1 MFNTKLQK
9 SSLDLRYNEMW
20 NDWDGMDEHQ
30 TPKESVHG
38 HLVLSWKNINVQVK
52 QTTQKF
58 FQRSK
63 TSYKQILHNVSG
75 NIHSGHLLGIMGP
88 SGSGKTT
95 LMATI
100 SHRSKGNFEGELLLN
115 GQPISE
121 EVMIKISG
129 FVPQHDINFD
139 QLTALEHLS
148 LMANLKVSRKTT
160 KIELKEH
167 IDKIITTLGM
177 SKFLDTRISFLS
189 GGERKKIALAVQL
202 LNDPPIL
209 FCDEI
214 TTGLDC
220 YSAAHIVNTLKGVAR
235 MGKIVICTIH
245 QPASGVFGK
254 FDEVILLSNGRL
266 AYQGPVTMVHQLFK
280 KFNYECPD
288 MFNEA
293 DFVISILNSEN
304 EKVKENVTEMCKLT
318 STDQKTNLN
327 YDLFNNQTQFD
338 TQHLEALETLKPTW
352 LTQFSLILNRSI
364 KCFVRNYKNNLME
377 LGTIWFLGIIISTPY
392 TNLQLDTKA
401 VQNWEGFWLLLV
413 ITYVF
418 HFEYYAIGTYEV
430 KFSIV
435 HREVHN
441 KLYPLSAYYISEFMI
456 VALWIMVKILFFC
469 LPAFWIVG
477 ADWGILQLLVFYLL
491 AFTAFSYGSFLSAYF
506 VRLENATIFAT
517 IYDYLSL
524 PLCGAYLSFMSLPKA
539 MYSLRYFSLFFLGCE
554 TVSVLFWDKINV
566 LPCVDVT
573 NCLDSGKAVLRK
585 YGFKSTELYS
595 DMVIL
600 LIFSLLANI
609 FGYLSALKKMKK
621 QPAY

>member
-1 MFNTKLQK
+1 MFGTKLQRRM
-9 SSLDLRYNEMW
+9 LDLRYNEMW
-20 NDWDGMDEHQ
+20 NDWDGTNGHQ
-30 TPKESVHG
+30 TPKESIHG
-38 HLVLSWKNINVQVK
+38 HLVLSWKKINVYVEQI
-52 QTTQKF
+52 TQKF
-58 FQRSK
+58 FQPSK
-63 TSYKQILHNVSG
+63 TTYKQILHNVSG
-75 NIHSGHLLGIMGP
+75 NVQSGNLLGIMGP

-100 SHRSKGNFEGELLLN
+100 SHRTKGNFEGELLLN

-129 FVPQHDINFD
+129 FVPQHDISFD

-148 LMANLKVSRKTT
+148 FMANLKVSRKTT

-167 IDKIITTLGM
+167 IDKIISTLGM
-177 SKFLDTRISFLS
+177 TKFLDTRISFLS

-214 TTGLDC
+214 TTGLDS

-266 AYQGPVTMVHQLFK
+266 AYQGPVKMVHQLFQ

-304 EKVKENVTEMCKLT
+304 EKVKENVIEMCKLT
-318 STDQKTNLN
+318 STDQQTKLN
-327 YDLFNNQTQFD
+327 YDLFNNQIKFD
-338 TQHLEALETLKPTW
+338 TQNLETLETLKPTW
-352 LTQFSLILNRSI
+352 PTQFGLVLNRSV
-364 KCFVRNYKNNLME
+364 KCFVRNYKSNLME
-377 LGTIWFLGIIISTPY
+377 LGTIWFLGIIISAPFS
-392 TNLQLDTKA
+392 NLKLDTNA
-401 VQNWEGFWLLLV
+401 VQNWEGFWLIFV
-413 ITYVF
+413 INYVF
-418 HFEYYAIGTYEV
+418 HFSYSAISTYQV
-430 KFSIV
+430 KFAIV

-441 KLYPLSAYYISEFMI
+441 KVYPLSAYYMSELMI
-456 VALWIMVKILFFC
+456 VVLWIMVKMLFYC
-469 LPAFWIVG
+469 ISAFWIVG
-477 ADWGILQLLVFYLL
+477 AYWGSLQLLVFYLI
-491 AFTAFSYGSFLSAYF
+491 AFAAFSYGSFLSAYF
-506 VRLENATIFAT
+506 IRLENTMIFAT
-517 IYDYLSL
+517 IYDFLTL
-524 PLCGAYLSFMSLPKA
+524 PLSGAYLSFMSLPKA
-539 MYSLRYFSLFFLGCE
+539 IYSLRYFSLFFLGCE
-554 TVSVLFWDKINV
+554 TVSVLFWDRIKS
-566 LPCVDVT
+566 LPCIDVT

-585 YGFKSTELYS
+585 YGYISTEIYS

-600 LIFSLLANI
+600 VIFSLIANI
-609 FGYLSALKKMKK
+609 FGYLSVLKKMKK

>member
-1 MFNTKLQK
+1 MFNTKLQRRT
-9 SSLDLRYNEMW
+9 LDLRYNEMW

-30 TPKESVHG
+30 TTKESVHG
-38 HLVLSWKNINVQVK
+38 HLVLSWKKINVQVK

-58 FQRSK
+58 FQPSK

-75 NIHSGHLLGIMGP
+75 NVQCGNLLGIMGP

-100 SHRSKGNFEGELLLN
+100 SHRTKGNFEGELLLN

-129 FVPQHDINFD
+129 FVPQHDISFD

-160 KIELKEH
+160 KMELKEH

-177 SKFLDTRISFLS
+177 SKFLDTKISFLS

-214 TTGLDC
+214 TTGLDS
-220 YSAAHIVNTLKGVAR
+220 YSAAHIVNTLKAIAR

-266 AYQGPVTMVHQLFK
+266 AYQGPVTMVNQLFK

-293 DFVISILNSEN
+293 DFVMSILNSEN
-304 EKVKENVTEMCKLT
+304 EKVKENVIKMCKIT
-318 STDQKTNLN
+318 STDQQTKLN

-364 KCFVRNYKNNLME
+364 KCFVRNYKKNLME
-377 LGTIWFLGIIISTPY
+377 LGTIWFIGIILSAPFY
-392 TNLQLDTKA
+392 NLQIDTKA
-401 VQNWEGFWLLLV
+401 VQNWEGFWFLFV
-413 ITYVF
+413 ISFLYNFSYSGIATYQ
-418 HFEYYAIGTYEV
+418 V

-435 HREVHN
+435 HRDVYN
-441 KLYPLSAYYISEFMI
+441 KVYPLSAYYISELMI
-456 VALWIMVKILFFC
+456 VVLWIMVKTLFYC
-469 LPAFWIVG
+469 LSAFWIVG
-477 ADWGILQLLVFYLL
+477 ADWSSLQLLVFYLL

-506 VRLENATIFAT
+506 VRLENTMIFAT
-517 IYDYLSL
+517 IYDFLTLTLS
-524 PLCGAYLSFMSLPKA
+524 GAYLSFMSLPKA
-539 MYSLRYFSLFFLGCE
+539 IYSLRYFSLFFLGCE
-554 TVSVLFWDKINV
+554 IVSVLFWDKIKV

-585 YGFKSTELYS
+585 YGYISSEIYS
-595 DMVIL
+595 DMLIL
-600 LIFSLLANI
+600 VIFSLLANI
-609 FGYLSALKKMKK
+609 FGYFNVLKKMKK
-621 QPAY
+621 PPAY